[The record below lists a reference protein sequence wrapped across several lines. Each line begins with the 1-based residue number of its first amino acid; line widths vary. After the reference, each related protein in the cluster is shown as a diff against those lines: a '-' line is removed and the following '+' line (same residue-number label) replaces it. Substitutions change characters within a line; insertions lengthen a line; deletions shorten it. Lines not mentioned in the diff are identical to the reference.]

1 MRYWVDTCIWRDFYE
16 DRISDNGIDL
26 SSYASDVFTKII
38 LKKDKI
44 IYSEAL
50 IWELRKRYTNNEIN
64 ELLGLLL
71 QNGILIRIP
80 IIEDDKSKARTLSKQ
95 RGIPFSDCLIAV
107 QAKRN
112 NAIVISQ
119 DKHLIYNL
127 SDTVR
132 AIRPNEIN

>member
-119 DKHLIYNL
+119 DKHWIYNL